1 MPLHQ
6 AHDDRQHAA
15 EFLKTLDLW
24 FPLRLAERTRL
35 QVQVRVEPNGAAA
48 TILKGLEAHGR
59 GAARFVAS
67 QTGSSDSSDVLLW
80 VNGQLSDDFS
90 RDDETARAFQRIRHI
105 VDNALLQIEGGG
117 KSGEG
122 MEDATREYL
131 MKVGAL
137 KGMLNERARGQQPSE
152 KDYGAL
158 RSELVSIQVIRDRL
172 PTFVLT
178 YPTLQEFWL
187 FIKPKFATY
196 NERTEFLRQEFAPI
210 LSWLE
215 GGATGGDIAAG
226 SGAARRTAAGRA
238 ASMIKVLLLSANPI
252 DAPLSIDEEFRAIDA
267 KIRGSDHRD
276 DVQLILHG
284 AVRLEDIPGLLMR
297 YKPHVVH
304 FSGHGD
310 KVAIELTTTDGTGR
324 LVPPDALADIFRVLK
339 DNVRVVLLNAC
350 DSAPQAEAI
359 VSVIDFA
366 VGMSDEID
374 DGAAIAFAAAF
385 YEALGYG
392 KSVQD
397 AFDLALVQ
405 LTGAGADRS
414 LAKLH
419 KRRGVKPSDIV
430 LVTPQPP
437 Q

>member
-1 MPLHQ
+1 MAERDSLT
-6 AHDDRQHAA
+6 DRQHAE
-15 EFLKTLDLW
+15 EFLKILDSWL
-24 FPLRLAERTRL
+24 PLRLPERTRL
-35 QVQVRVEPNGAAA
+35 QVQVRVELNGKAAA
-48 TILKGLEAHGR
+48 ILKGLEAHGR

-67 QTGSSDSSDVLLW
+67 QTGSSDSSIVLWW

-90 RDDETARAFQRIRHI
+90 RDDETARAFHRVRHI
-105 VDNALLQIEGGG
+105 VDNALLQVEGGA
-117 KSGEG
+117 KSGA

-131 MKVGAL
+131 MKVGTL
-137 KGMLNERARGQQPSE
+137 KGMLNQRARGQQPSE
-152 KDYGAL
+152 GDYAAL
-158 RSELVSIQVIRDRL
+158 RSELVSIRAIWDRL

-178 YPTLQEFWL
+178 YPTLQEFWI
-187 FIKPKFATY
+187 FIKPTFATY

-215 GGATGGDIAAG
+215 GGVEGGDAV
-226 SGAARRTAAGRA
+226 SGARATRRSEARRSG
-238 ASMIKVLLLSANPI
+238 SMIKVLLLSANPL

-267 KIRGSDHRD
+267 KIRASDHRD
-276 DVQLILHG
+276 SVDLIKHG
-284 AVRLEDIPGLLMR
+284 AVRLEDIPSLLMR
-297 YKPHVVH
+297 HKPHVVH

-310 KVAIELTTTDGTGR
+310 KVAIELTTSDGRGH
-324 LVPPDALADIFRVLK
+324 LVPPNALADIFRVLK

-359 VSVIDFA
+359 VSVIDCA
-366 VGMSDEID
+366 VGMSDEIED
-374 DGAAIAFAAAF
+374 EAAIAFAAAF

-392 KSVQD
+392 RSVQD
-397 AFDLALVQ
+397 AVDLALVQ

-430 LVTPQPP
+430 LVTPQRP

>member
-1 MPLHQ
+1 
-6 AHDDRQHAA
+6 
-15 EFLKTLDLW
+15 
-24 FPLRLAERTRL
+24 
-35 QVQVRVEPNGAAA
+35 
-48 TILKGLEAHGR
+48 
-59 GAARFVAS
+59 
-67 QTGSSDSSDVLLW
+67 
-80 VNGQLSDDFS
+80 
-90 RDDETARAFQRIRHI
+90 
-105 VDNALLQIEGGG
+105 
-117 KSGEG
+117 
-122 MEDATREYL
+122 MEDATRESL
-131 MKVGAL
+131 IKVGTL
-137 KGMLNERARGQQPSE
+137 KSMLNERARGQQPSE
-152 KDYGAL
+152 KDYAAL
-158 RSELVSIQVIRDRL
+158 RSELVSLHVIRDRL

-178 YPTLQEFWL
+178 YPTLQEFWI

-215 GGATGGDIAAG
+215 HGTEDGDADTGA
-226 SGAARRTAAGRA
+226 GAARRTEAGRSA
-238 ASMIKVLLLSANPI
+238 RMIKVLLLSANPI
-252 DAPLSIDEEFRAIDA
+252 DAPLRIDEEFREIDA

-276 DVQLILHG
+276 YVQLILHG
-284 AVRLEDIPGLLMR
+284 AVHLEDIPGLLMR
-297 YKPHVVH
+297 HKPHIVH

-310 KVAIELTTTDGTGR
+310 KVAIELTNSDGRGQ
-324 LVPPDALADIFRVLK
+324 LVPPNTLEDIFRVLK

-359 VSVIDFA
+359 VNVIDCA
-366 VGMSDEID
+366 VGMSDKIN

-392 KSVQD
+392 RSVQN

-430 LVTPQPP
+430 LVTPQRP